1 MAKRMRRALRAT
13 KPQERV
19 LRARAFEVIDRNG
32 RPIGRLGPTLGSD
45 VGEPGVGLV
54 LYGPDGSQRLTVTV
68 DTAGPAIHLSQNGTV
83 RCSIAVIDADEAW
96 WPPTFTPSGLGRRWL
111 ALWIIQQASHSA
123 LRVSSSSSAILRA
136 ETALPSMQPILFPPS
151 NSGLSGVAVSAYLG
165 HNPCHGR
172 KFYPDQEPKMA
183 ESAKIELTALDRRIL
198 KVLQE
203 DGRMTIQA
211 VADRVGLSASPCLR
225 RIRRMEQAGIIT
237 AYSITVDQNAVGLP
251 VSVFVS
257 IKLERQR
264 AAQLDRFAAAIAGW
278 PEVMECYL
286 MTGQFDFLLRVVC
299 ADLSAYEAFLREKL
313 TQLDGVGSIES
324 SFALGQVKYSRVLP
338 I

>member
-1 MAKRMRRALRAT
+1 M
-13 KPQERV
+13 
-19 LRARAFEVIDRNG
+19 
-32 RPIGRLGPTLGSD
+32 
-45 VGEPGVGLV
+45 
-54 LYGPDGSQRLTVTV
+54 
-68 DTAGPAIHLSQNGTV
+68 
-83 RCSIAVIDADEAW
+83 
-96 WPPTFTPSGLGRRWL
+96 
-111 ALWIIQQASHSA
+111 
-123 LRVSSSSSAILRA
+123 
-136 ETALPSMQPILFPPS
+136 
-151 NSGLSGVAVSAYLG
+151 
-165 HNPCHGR
+165 
-172 KFYPDQEPKMA
+172 
-183 ESAKIELTALDRRIL
+183 ESAKVELTDIDRKIL
-198 KVLQE
+198 KILQE

-237 AYSITVDQNAVGLP
+237 AYSITLDQNAVGLP

-264 AAQLDRFAAAIAGW
+264 ASELDRFGEAIAGW

-299 ADLSAYEAFLREKL
+299 ADLGAYEAFLRERL